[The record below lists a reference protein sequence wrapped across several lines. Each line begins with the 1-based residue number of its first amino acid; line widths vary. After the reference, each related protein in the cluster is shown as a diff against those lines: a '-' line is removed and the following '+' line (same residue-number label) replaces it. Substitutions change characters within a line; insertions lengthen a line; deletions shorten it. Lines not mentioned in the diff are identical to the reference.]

1 MKQILTQD
9 LILKDSSS
17 TGRVRPWKENKIH
30 NEYLSLVYDQID
42 VNKAERLRDCA
53 SALYF
58 SVSPENT
65 KKLVSANFCRVRLCP
80 ICQWRRSLKTFS
92 QMSRIMAAV
101 EADKPRAYLMLT
113 LTVRN
118 CQPDQL
124 NDRLD
129 QMSKAFHLMKK
140 YKRFVNAVQGWY
152 RGTEITHNL
161 TENTYH
167 PHFHVVLAVDRNY
180 FKDSRYIPHAEWVQM
195 WKRAMRLDYDPNVDV
210 RRVKGNDPESVS
222 SAIAEVAKYTVKGSD
237 YLIPDDWDLTLETVA
252 LLDQVLNKR
261 RFIGFG
267 GIFKDWHK
275 KLNLDDPDDGDL
287 VHTDDEPPP
296 SDLDPIVVYQWSTG
310 YKQYVARFE
319 SN

>member
-1 MKQILTQD
+1 MGAEL
-9 LILKDSSS
+9 LA
-17 TGRVRPWKENKIH
+17 H
-30 NEYLSLVYDQID
+30 VYDQIN
-42 VNKAERLRDCA
+42 VKKAERLRGCA
-53 SALYF
+53 SQLFY
-58 SVSPENT
+58 SVQPNGR
-65 KKLVSANFCRVRLCP
+65 KRLVSANFCRVRLCP
-80 ICQWRRSLKTFS
+80 TCQWRRTLKTFS
-92 QMSRIMAAV
+92 QMQRIMAAV
-101 EADKPRAYLMLT
+101 EADKPRAYLVLT
-113 LTVRN
+113 LTIRN
-118 CQPDQL
+118 CEPDQL

-129 QMSKAFHLMKK
+129 QMSKAFNKLIQ
-140 YKRFVNAVQGWY
+140 YKRFQNAVLGWY

-167 PHFHVVLAVDRNY
+167 PHFHVVLAVNSSY
-180 FKDSRYIPHAEWVQM
+180 FHDSKRYIPQKEWVQL
-195 WKRAMRLDYDPNVDV
+195 WKKAMRLDYDPNVDI
-210 RRVKGNDPESVS
+210 RRVKGNDPASVS
-222 SAIAEVAKYTVKGSD
+222 AAIAEIAKYTVKGSD
-237 YLIPDDWDLTLETVA
+237 YLIPDDWDLTVETVA
-252 LLDQVLNKR
+252 LLDRVLNKR

>member
-1 MKQILTQD
+1 MGAEL
-9 LILKDSSS
+9 LA
-17 TGRVRPWKENKIH
+17 H
-30 NEYLSLVYDQID
+30 VYDQVD
-42 VNKAERLRDCA
+42 VKKAERLRDCA
-53 SALYF
+53 TQLIY
-58 SVSPENT
+58 SVQTNGRKRLT
-65 KKLVSANFCRVRLCP
+65 SANFCRVRLCP
-80 ICQWRRSLKTFS
+80 TCQWRRTLKTFS

-118 CQPDQL
+118 CSPDQL
-124 NDRLD
+124 NDQLN
-129 QMSKAFHLMKK
+129 QMSTAFNKLIQ
-140 YKRFVNAVQGWY
+140 YKRFKSAVQGWY

-161 TENTYH
+161 TQNTYH
-167 PHFHVVLAVDRNY
+167 PHFHLVLAVNPSY
-180 FKDSRYIPHAEWVQM
+180 FHDSKKYIPQKEWVQL
-195 WKRAMRLDYDPNVDV
+195 WKKAMRLDYDPNVDV
-210 RRVKGNDPESVS
+210 RRVKGNDPKAVS
-222 SAIAEVAKYTVKGSD
+222 EIAKYAVKDTD
-237 YLIPDDWDLTLETVA
+237 YLIPDDWDLTVETVA

-287 VHTDDEPPP
+287 VHTDNEPPP

>member
-1 MKQILTQD
+1 MAAEL
-9 LILKDSSS
+9 LA
-17 TGRVRPWKENKIH
+17 H
-30 NEYLSLVYDQID
+30 VYDQID
-42 VNKAERLRDCA
+42 VKKAERLRGCA
-53 SALYF
+53 SQLFYA
-58 SVSPENT
+58 VQPNGR
-65 KKLVSANFCRVRLCP
+65 KRLVSANFCRVRLCP
-80 ICQWRRSLKTFS
+80 TCQWRRTLKTFS
-92 QMSRIMAAV
+92 QMQRIMAAV
-101 EADKPRAYLMLT
+101 EADKPRAYLVLT

-118 CQPDQL
+118 CSPDQL
-124 NDRLD
+124 NDTLD
-129 QMSKAFHLMKK
+129 QMSEAFHKMKQ
-140 YKRFVNAVQGWY
+140 YKKFKDAVQGWY

-167 PHFHVVLAVDRNY
+167 PHFHVVLAVNPSY
-180 FKDSRYIPHAEWVQM
+180 FHDSKRYIPQKDWVQL
-195 WKRAMRLDYDPNVDV
+195 WKKAMRLDYDPNVDI
-210 RRVKGNDPESVS
+210 RRVKGNDPASVS
-222 SAIAEVAKYTVKGSD
+222 AAIAEIAKYTVKGSD

-287 VHTDDEPPP
+287 VHTDDEPPA

-319 SN
+319 SH